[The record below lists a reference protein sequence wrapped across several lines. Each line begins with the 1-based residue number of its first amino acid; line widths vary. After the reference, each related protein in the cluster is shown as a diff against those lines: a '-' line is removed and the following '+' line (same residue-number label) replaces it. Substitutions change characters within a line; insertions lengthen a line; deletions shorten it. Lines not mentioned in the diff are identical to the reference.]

1 VFVSSTLRE
10 LAEERKAVRAAVER
24 MRLAPVMFEL
34 GARPHP
40 PRDLYRAYLQR
51 SEIFLGLYW
60 QRYGWIA
67 PDETVSGLE
76 DEYNLAPPMMPR
88 LIYIK
93 DTGEAPEPRLGA
105 LLERIMIDDRASF
118 KTFETV
124 AELRELVEA
133 DLATL
138 LADRFDAAGAGLA
151 PLGDMP
157 PDGGTAG
164 IGHHAGG
171 QEAASTPVPTPLTAL
186 IGRGKELDAITALL
200 TQDGVRLVTLTGSG
214 GIGKSRLAIEVGRS
228 MRGVFP
234 DGVTFV
240 SLAAVTDPALVPA
253 AIAGALGVRDT
264 GAELLVDTLVT
275 ALQNRTSLIIA
286 DNFEQ
291 VLGAAPTL
299 TALLSAVP
307 GLSFLVTS
315 RTVLRVLG
323 EHTIK
328 IGPLHLPVDTRLSPA
343 AALESPSVQLFVER
357 ARSVKPDVEV
367 TDENVAAI
375 TGVCRHL
382 EGVPLALEL
391 AAASIRLLPPA
402 ALLDRL
408 RRHRPLAAAARDL
421 PTRQRTIEDTIEWS
435 VRLLSDQEA
444 ALLSRLG
451 VFSGGFS
458 LDAAEAIAGDG
469 IDVLENLGSLVD
481 SSLIHQQDR
490 GDRAHFTMLVSVQE
504 FARRGLAESGLLEVM
519 RETHARYYIDRGD
532 VLEGRLKGPHQG
544 ETVLALLDEQD
555 NLRAAVEYLIE
566 CREWDRLATLAWRFY
581 VYWWVGGLLGEIRGW
596 MDDLLDADDIV
607 TDRSRAIALYFTRA
621 VTFWQEPHEW
631 VVPGL
636 TESAELFHAS
646 QDLSGEALA
655 RTSIALAHLA
665 GSTPDVD
672 RADDELETALTLFRS
687 VDDVWGETLALVT
700 LGRVAMLDHKV
711 QRALNRFDESFTL
724 AHRQEDTLS
733 EAIAVHHLGWAFVM
747 LGDVSRAASHFKRS
761 LTASSLTAHAEGI
774 AYGLEG
780 LVAVAATTGATDTA
794 GLLLGAA
801 EALRERT
808 GLYNAP
814 TFSFHQQMI
823 APILE
828 SEAAAAFTHARGEGR
843 GLTASA
849 AVAIALDLGNHGID
863 VAAPA
868 EVAPSAT
875 GSTKARSAPPLP
887 GMPG

>member
-1 VFVSSTLRE
+1 
-10 LAEERKAVRAAVER
+10 
-24 MRLAPVMFEL
+24 M
-34 GARPHP
+34 
-40 PRDLYRAYLQR
+40 
-51 SEIFLGLYW
+51 
-60 QRYGWIA
+60 
-67 PDETVSGLE
+67 SGLE
-76 DEYNLAPPMMPR
+76 DEYNLAPPTMPR

-93 DTGEAPEPRLGA
+93 DTGEAPEPRLVA
-105 LLERIMIDDRASF
+105 LLQRIKNDDRASY

-124 AELRELVEA
+124 DELRELVEA

-151 PLGDMP
+151 SLGDAS
-157 PDGGTAG
+157 PDGGVAG
-164 IGHHAGG
+164 DGRHADGR
-171 QEAASTPVPTPLTAL
+171 EPASIPVPTPLTAL
-186 IGRGKELDAITALL
+186 IGREKELDAITALL
-200 TQDGVRLVTLTGSG
+200 THERARLVTLTGPG
-214 GIGKSRLAIEVGRS
+214 GIGKSRLAIELGRS
-228 MRGVFP
+228 MREAFP

-240 SLAAVTDPALVPA
+240 PLAAVTDPALVPT

-264 GAELLVDTLVT
+264 GAESLMDTLVT

-291 VLGAAPTL
+291 VMGATPTL

-315 RTVLRVLG
+315 RAVLRVLG
-323 EHTIK
+323 EHTIR
-328 IGPLHLPVDTRLSPA
+328 IGPLHLPVEARLSPA
-343 AALESPSVQLFVER
+343 AALESPSVQLFVQR
-357 ARSVKPDVEV
+357 ARSVKPDFEV
-367 TDENVAAI
+367 TAENVAAV

-402 ALLDRL
+402 ALLERL
-408 RRHRPLAAAARDL
+408 RQHRPLVAAARDL
-421 PTRQRTIEDTIEWS
+421 PTRQRTIQDTIEWS
-435 VRLLSDQEA
+435 VKLLTDQEA

-469 IDVLENLGSLVD
+469 IDVLENLGTLVD
-481 SSLIHQQDR
+481 SSLIQQQDR
-490 GDRAHFTMLVSVQE
+490 GDDAHFTMLVSVQE
-504 FARRGLAESGLLEVM
+504 FARRALAEAGLLEVI
-519 RETHARYYIDRGD
+519 RETHARYYTDRSAL
-532 VLEGRLKGPHQG
+532 LEGRLKGRHQG
-544 ETVLALLDEQD
+544 ETVLALIDEQD
-555 NLRAAVEYLIE
+555 NLRAAVEFLIE
-566 CREWDRLATLAWRFY
+566 RREWDRLATLAWRYY

-596 MDDLLDADDIV
+596 MEDLLDSDDVV
-607 TDRSRAIALYFTRA
+607 TERSRAIALYLTRA
-621 VTFWQEPHEW
+621 ITFWQEPHEW

-646 QDLSGEALA
+646 RDPSGEALA

-665 GSTPDVD
+665 GSTPDTD
-672 RADDELETALTLFRS
+672 RADDELENALTLFRS

-700 LGRVAMLDHKV
+700 LGRVAMLEGKV
-711 QRALNRFDESFTL
+711 QRALNRFEESLTL

-733 EAIAVHHLGWAFVM
+733 ETIAEHHLGWAFLM
-747 LGDVSRAASHFKRS
+747 LGDVDRASTQFEQS

-780 LVAVAATTGATDTA
+780 LVAIAATTGAIDTA

-823 APILE
+823 APILA
-828 SEAAAAFTHARGEGR
+828 SEAAAAFSHARREGR

-849 AVAIALDLGNHGID
+849 AAAIALDPGNHGID
-863 VAAPA
+863 VTAPGGTLA
-868 EVAPSAT
+868 SAT
-875 GSTKARSAPPLP
+875 VSTKAHSTPTLP
-887 GMPG
+887 GTPG